1 MQTNIITRTVEL
13 FLEPEKRRLRGE
25 TNRKE
30 ACAKPKPIPQFELK
44 KTDNNNLK
52 KARFSQFWRDL
63 SMSGRLQTWWW
74 SPQCKHNRSSLYKPP
89 FNYIRACALQ
99 QQQPWPKISRKW
111 GNSRIQM
118 NCTKKKQL
126 TTTIIIHARTWS
138 VSKEE
143 AQQNIRTLVSNQDVP
158 CGVNLVGGNQHNLPS
173 TKAFIKKKGR

>member
-1 MQTNIITRTVEL
+1 
-13 FLEPEKRRLRGE
+13 
-25 TNRKE
+25 
-30 ACAKPKPIPQFELK
+30 
-44 KTDNNNLK
+44 
-52 KARFSQFWRDL
+52 
-63 SMSGRLQTWWW
+63 MSGRLQTWWW

-143 AQQNIRTLVSNQDVP
+143 AQQNVRVFVSNQDVP

-173 TKAFIKKKGR
+173 TRAFIKREKKKKRQHLNCKKGAQCKQKEDVASSAIIWERIKRKATQKSWRD